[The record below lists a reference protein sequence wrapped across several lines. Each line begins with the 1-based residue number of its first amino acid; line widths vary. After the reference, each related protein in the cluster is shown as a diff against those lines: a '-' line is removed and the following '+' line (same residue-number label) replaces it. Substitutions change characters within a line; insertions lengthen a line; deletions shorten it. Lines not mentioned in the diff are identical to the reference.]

1 MKMIALLARSRDQR
15 GPTRGLSQ
23 DRAYEHTLR
32 PFRTGGSEIEQP
44 MQTVHE
50 VHISRSA
57 VAVERLVPRRA
68 AAAVRE
74 RGAVPG
80 TFVGLDLGNHC
91 GHPPILL
98 AAHVEFAEQIPRDVQ
113 SAPVEAVPA
122 ESRGCVWVHLWL
134 VCIQLS

>member
-15 GPTRGLSQ
+15 GPTRGRSQ

-32 PFRTGGSEIEQP
+32 PFRTGGADIEQP

-50 VHISRSA
+50 VHIYRSA
-57 VAVERLVPRRA
+57 VAVERLDPRRA
-68 AAAVRE
+68 AAAVRV

-80 TFVGLDLGNHC
+80 TFVGLDLGKHC

-98 AAHVEFAEQIPRDVQ
+98 AAHDEFAEQFPCVVLCGSVVAV
-113 SAPVEAVPA
+113 SAVLC
-122 ESRGCVWVHLWL
+122 GCVCGL
-134 VCIQLS
+134 